1 MKKLSIL
8 ICCLSCIFL
17 NAQNFNPKTIALPE
31 NVAVEDL
38 SFLKEE
44 LKNAQVVLLGENSH
58 FDGSVF
64 EMKTKVIQY
73 LYREMGYKTIA
84 FESGIYDVW
93 KAQTDINKGH
103 DTKKAFIKSLF
114 TMWAKRKEFQGFIE
128 FYDSNKTD
136 LKLFG
141 FDNQITGKYGED
153 ELVKDLYEYCKKNNL
168 KFKLKSEDFS
178 LLIESMSASGIFD
191 EGDISYN
198 HYKSAL
204 TELHNEVL
212 KLPHNEEQFY
222 WSQIIK
228 GLLTLGEERYL
239 NIEQLN
245 SFYCGLKDNIRDKQM
260 ADNLLAY
267 IKNHPNEKIICWAAN
282 THLVNDM
289 ASVKNSILAEFM
301 PMGAYIKKE
310 LKNKVYSL
318 ATLTAS
324 DSIYLNNKWERTPI
338 IKSSFEAYLKEGKA
352 STVFISSDQPDM
364 KTIQLNRLFSPVTFV
379 EARLDQLHEGYIFMK
394 NTKLSTPITIE
405 ENENE
410 KKNDSTAYNQQSI
423 LTNEEQLNQNLV
435 KSTNSDIIALNEII
449 VYSKKTPYQIVKKA
463 ISNLNINY
471 PDTNISSV
479 MSTNLTTDF
488 NDVTCLS
495 VDFIANQYE
504 KSYFNYERSKKQLK
518 EIRWNIKNGYA
529 PQNLREFY
537 SLIANNPI
545 RNSAFL
551 TNRKFLKFNFTLEEI
566 KKYNNKDVYVISF
579 ASPRN
584 HSNFTGRVYLS
595 ILTGTMY
602 INKDDYAIVKII
614 ENWEVTHFPEQHR
627 EGLNLNGSLIGYT
640 KKEYTNE
647 RIETDLIKIDNLY
660 FISHS
665 EINISGKILDNEN
678 KSLPFKTTIDSYW
691 TDFNV
696 VLPAKISNNEE
707 QHLFEKVNYN
717 EDFWKTYKLPN

>member
-1 MKKLSIL
+1 MFSIL
-8 ICCLSCIFL
+8 L
-17 NAQNFNPKTIALPE
+17 NAQNFNPKTITLPE
-31 NVAVEDL
+31 NVTVEDL
-38 SFLKEE
+38 SFLKDE
-44 LKNAQVVLLGENSH
+44 LKNAHVVLLGENSH
-58 FDGSVF
+58 FDGSIF

-73 LYREMGYKTIA
+73 LYQEMGYKTIA

-93 KAQTDINKGH
+93 KAQTDINKGLN
-103 DTKKAFIKSLF
+103 TKKAFIKSLF
-114 TMWAKRKEFQGFIE
+114 TIWAKRNEFQGFVE
-128 FYDSNKTD
+128 FYDKNKAD

-141 FDNQITGKYGED
+141 FDNQITGKYGEE

-168 KFKLKSEDFS
+168 KLKLKSEDFS
-178 LLIESMSASGIFD
+178 LLIESMSVSGIFD

-198 HYKSAL
+198 LYKSTL
-204 TELHNEVL
+204 TELHKEVL
-212 KLPHNEEQFY
+212 KLPYTEEQFY
-222 WSQIIK
+222 WSQIVK
-228 GLLTLGEERYL
+228 GLLALGEELYL
-239 NIEQLN
+239 NIEQVN
-245 SFYCGLKDNIRDKQM
+245 SFYNDLKDNIRDKQM

-267 IKNHPNEKIICWAAN
+267 IQNHPNEKIICWAAN

-289 ASVKNSILAEFM
+289 SSVKNPILAEFV
-301 PMGAYIKKE
+301 PMGSYIKKE
-310 LKNKVYSL
+310 LKDKVYSL
-318 ATLTAS
+318 AAITAS
-324 DSIYLNNKWERTPI
+324 DSIYLNNKWEKTPI
-338 IKSSFEAYLKEGKA
+338 LKSSFEAYLKEGKA

-364 KTIQLNRLFSPVTFV
+364 KTMQLNRLFSPVTFV
-379 EARLDQLHEGYIFMK
+379 EARLDQLHDGYIFMK
-394 NTKLSTPITIE
+394 NTKLSTPITAE
-405 ENENE
+405 ENAEE
-410 KKNDSTAYNQQSI
+410 KKSNSAASNQQTV
-423 LTNEEQLNQNLV
+423 LANEEKLNQNLV
-435 KSTNSDIIALNEII
+435 KTTNSDIIALNEII

-463 ISNLNINY
+463 IDNLNKNY

-479 MSTNLTTDF
+479 MYTNLTTDF
-488 NDVTCLS
+488 NDVTCLN

-518 EIRWNIKNGYA
+518 EIRWNLKNGYA

-545 RNSAFL
+545 RNGAYL

-566 KKYNNKDVYVISF
+566 KKYNNKDVYVVAF

-595 ILTGTMY
+595 TLTGTMY

-614 ENWEVTHFPEQHR
+614 ENWDVTEFPEQHR

-647 RIETDLIKIDNLY
+647 RIETDLIKIDDVY
-660 FISHS
+660 FITHS
-665 EINISGKILDNEN
+665 EINITGKIVNNEN
-678 KSLPFKTTIDSYW
+678 KSLPFKTSIDSYW
-691 TDFNV
+691 SDFNV
-696 VLPAKISNNEE
+696 VFPTKISNNEE